1 MSKAFEQT
9 AEEPSLFKLRVPK
22 SHLNHLKRDDLDEV
36 SRQEVIYKILKDQ
49 LRIHQKTLI
58 DLKEKNKRTKVIKLE
73 PKAFIKAIKP
83 FELHGPQR
91 NLSPE
96 LKRQVKNLSIP
107 QRKYYYC
114 PACKTYEE
122 VDFDPIENLNKFME
136 MLKKEQHKVNPPP
149 RDDDSVAEITDLEEQ
164 FILSK
169 YYKKENPE
177 FYKK

>member
-1 MSKAFEQT
+1 MSDPGFFARQNLVLG
-9 AEEPSLFKLRVPK
+9 EEVG
-22 SHLNHLKRDDLDEV
+22 D
-36 SRQEVIYKILKDQ
+36 VIRNTRILVVGVGAGG
-49 LRIHQKTLI
+49 
-58 DLKEKNKRTKVIKLE
+58 N
-73 PKAFIKAIKP
+73 
-83 FELHGPQR
+83 EL
-91 NLSPE
+91 L
-96 LKRQVKNLSIP
+96 KNLVLMGFGNF
-107 QRKYYYC
+107 
-114 PACKTYEE
+114 TL